1 MPRATNNVA
10 SRKRRKKV
18 LKAARG
24 AYGGRHRLFQSAK
37 ETNMRGMAYAYR
49 DRKQKKRNFRQ
60 LWIARIN
67 AACRE
72 NGISYSRLI
81 NGLNLAGVVI
91 DRKMLSEVA
100 IHDADAFTAIVDKAR
115 TALKELSKDPSAA
128 RIVPAI

>member
-1 MPRATNNVA
+1 MARATNSPA
-10 SRKRRKKV
+10 QRARRKKV

-24 AYGGRHRLFQSAK
+24 AYQGRHRLFKNAK
-37 ETNMRGMAYAYR
+37 ETVMRGLAYAYR
-49 DRKQKKRNFRQ
+49 DRKQKKRDFRT

-81 NGLNLAGVVI
+81 NGLNLAGIDV

-100 IHDADAFTAIVDKAR
+100 ITDPAAFTQIVDQAR
-115 TALKELSKDPSAA
+115 QALKAHSPDPSAA
-128 RIVPAI
+128 REVARI